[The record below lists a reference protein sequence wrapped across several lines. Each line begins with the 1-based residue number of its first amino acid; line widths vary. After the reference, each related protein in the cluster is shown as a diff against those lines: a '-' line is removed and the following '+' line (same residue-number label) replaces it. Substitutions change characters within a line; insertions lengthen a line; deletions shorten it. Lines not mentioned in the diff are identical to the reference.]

1 MFRFTSRTA
10 MSCCCGETS
19 WLFSFHRRFQP
30 IETNRTNS
38 RSQSIRNNNKKKQ
51 HKNQKWRGNLKNG
64 FKWPTGHII
73 RSKWD
78 SLYKQAFWDMEKE
91 RTRFAHSSVREKR
104 PCVCVQVGHM
114 CRVELDRSPPQASTC
129 TTWAWC
135 CNQGKVSEREERNKS
150 RAK

>member
-10 MSCCCGETS
+10 MSCCCAGDLLAVFIS
-19 WLFSFHRRFQP
+19 SPFSTNR
-30 IETNRTNS
+30 ETNRTNS
-38 RSQSIRNNNKKKQ
+38 RSQSIRNNNKKKKHQ
-51 HKNQKWRGNLKNG
+51 NQKWRGNLKNG

-78 SLYKQAFWDMEKE
+78 SLYKQAFWDIENE
-91 RTRFAHSSVREKR
+91 RKRFAHSSVREKR

-129 TTWAWC
+129 TT
-135 CNQGKVSEREERNKS
+135 
-150 RAK
+150 